1 MRGLGGGVGLL
12 WLRNNRAE
20 SMVPEGLLTVAA
32 NRAAGQTW
40 GVSGGRMG
48 HLKG

>member
-32 NRAAGQTW
+32 NRAAAKP
-40 GVSGGRMG
+40 GVSPEVEWAT
-48 HLKG
+48 LKG